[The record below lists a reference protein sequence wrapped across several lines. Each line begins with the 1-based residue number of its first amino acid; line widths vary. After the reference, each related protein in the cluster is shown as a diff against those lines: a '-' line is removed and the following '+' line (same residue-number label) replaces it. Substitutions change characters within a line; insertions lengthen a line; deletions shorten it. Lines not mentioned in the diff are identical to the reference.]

1 MMLITAVLWTLNV
14 GFTLGAPSAL
24 GTGDAMAHWKAE
36 IAAANEAW
44 AGRRLAILKIDDAV
58 YLKEGETAYLIFKDG
73 SYRWSLTKPAGL
85 RPQLRF
91 ANGKA
96 LLQMLGEEGD
106 LDVLA
111 RPGGL
116 FTLSDTADIK
126 AQIAQIAPDQE
137 GLRVMLYNQA
147 NPSPKEFKGVDY
159 YPYDKAFAVTAK
171 FEPAASIQG
180 EDFQTSRGWWKRF
193 YNMGTAVFALEGK
206 EHRLPMYS
214 ETSDPSKIATLT
226 AFFMDQLTGKE
237 TYGVGRYIDIAV
249 PAYPPSE
256 IKIDFNFAYNP
267 NCARSP
273 HYNCPQ
279 AKVTLAVDLRAGEKK
294 PAKSP

>member
-1 MMLITAVLWTLNV
+1 MNAGLRATMPAHVNAFPHLCRFPVAFGRAERYEERTLPFIMRLSLALVSRELGANMMLITAVLWTLNV

-206 EHRLPMYS
+206 EHRLPM
-214 ETSDPSKIATLT
+214 
-226 AFFMDQLTGKE
+226 
-237 TYGVGRYIDIAV
+237 
-249 PAYPPSE
+249 
-256 IKIDFNFAYNP
+256 
-267 NCARSP
+267 
-273 HYNCPQ
+273 
-279 AKVTLAVDLRAGEKK
+279 
-294 PAKSP
+294 